1 MHALLQPET
10 HDEILTA
17 IRRVGQPW
25 ALQLGEE
32 VAAGP
37 WQHAVLHWIVLYRPH
52 AIVGARVAPEAVRT
66 ALAECRYVDLRGP
79 QVTAHMTRKERRCRS
94 CDAVIAPGQR
104 YYHVAPRP
112 SHYAPRWQ
120 ESRWRQIC
128 GGCAARHHLIETPI
142 EVTAEQHGETTFYR
156 VAGDP
161 ALYAGACY
169 DRATRGTEAWRQALY
184 HAVREYTERGVAF
197 DWVQA
202 RQGLV
207 YLLMPAA
214 EPEI

>member
-1 MHALLQPET
+1 MHAFQPET
-10 HDEILTA
+10 YDEILA
-17 IRRVGQPW
+17 SIRRVGQPW

-52 AIVGARVAPEAVRT
+52 AIVGSRAAPEAVRA

-79 QVTAHMTRKERRCRS
+79 QVTTHMTRKERRCRS

-142 EVTAEQHGETTFYR
+142 EVTAEQRGETTFYR

-184 HAVREYTERGVAF
+184 HAVREYTERGIIF

-202 RQGLV
+202 RPGLV
-207 YLLMPAA
+207 YLLTPVA